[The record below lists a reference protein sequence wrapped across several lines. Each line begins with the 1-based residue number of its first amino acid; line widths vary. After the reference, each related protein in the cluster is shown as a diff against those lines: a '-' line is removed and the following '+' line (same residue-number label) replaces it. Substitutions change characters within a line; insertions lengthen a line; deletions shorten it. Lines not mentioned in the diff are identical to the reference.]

1 MTLFQPIIF
10 AYYCR
15 WPAEECSQPVHLFIR
30 YQTCEHGILK
40 TNHPILMEIGS
51 SGPRGKDIKLT
62 LGSHP

>member
-1 MTLFQPIIF
+1 
-10 AYYCR
+10 
-15 WPAEECSQPVHLFIR
+15 LFIR

-40 TNHPILMEIGS
+40 TSHPILMEIGS